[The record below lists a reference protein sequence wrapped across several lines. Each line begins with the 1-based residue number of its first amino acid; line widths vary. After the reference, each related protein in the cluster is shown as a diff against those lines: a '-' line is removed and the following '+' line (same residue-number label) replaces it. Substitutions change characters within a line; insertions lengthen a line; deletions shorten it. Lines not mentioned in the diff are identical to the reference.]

1 MGAIL
6 FWACLIVIIIIIS
19 SWNEYENRGETI
31 SRLINER
38 DELSRTLSS
47 LKSQVKVQ
55 LEQILEQANNE
66 RLEYVREFSIDKS
79 QLQQKI
85 CSLQSE
91 NTEITKIVASI
102 KEELTY
108 QHVSNNRLNNIL
120 RAYSSELSLIK
131 GQLQDKTAENEQL
144 KLSNEFLRKALN
156 EPPLGFPTLLN
167 ALKLYD
173 ERRDNELATWLEIK
187 PHPAYTAA
195 QILKHETQKRREA
208 EYESRQAKMLLDY
221 YFSIFP
227 EIQEQNDV
235 ASEEVSDIEAAPVS
249 EDEDMTTRYIS
260 REEYQNLS
268 ITERNQLALD
278 RFWRMHKSKRLIG
291 KLYEQYIGYLY
302 EKNGWIVEY
311 YGISEGFADLGR
323 DLLCHKDITTLIV
336 QCKNWSKSKKIYEKH
351 IFQLFGTKYEYECNN
366 PFEKVRGVFYTSTT
380 LSDLARSF
388 ARSFNIEL
396 HEKFELQQFPII
408 KCNIGREGERIYHLP
423 FDQQYYNTKL
433 KAKDGDFYCMTVA
446 EAEAKGFRRAYR
458 WRGSN

>member
-1 MGAIL
+1 MGVYI
-6 FWACLIVIIIIIS
+6 FFISICLVFCIGYYIEDYIDRGKQIELLKNRIS
-19 SWNEYENRGETI
+19 EYLKGIHSLNAEI
-31 SRLINER
+31 K
-38 DELSRTLSS
+38 SRTLQIQEEQSKCEKLNYV
-47 LKSQVKVQ
+47 LKV
-55 LEQILEQANNE
+55 
-66 RLEYVREFSIDKS
+66 F
-79 QLQQKI
+79 
-85 CSLQSE
+85 QSE
-91 NTEITKIVASI
+91 NEVLKKT
-102 KEELTY
+102 
-108 QHVSNNRLNNIL
+108 L
-120 RAYSSELSLIK
+120 RES
-131 GQLQDKTAENEQL
+131 
-144 KLSNEFLRKALN
+144 
-156 EPPLGFPTLLN
+156 PLGFPTLLN

-173 ERRDNELATWLEIK
+173 ERRDNELATWLENK
-187 PHPAYTAA
+187 SHPAYTAA
-195 QILKHETQKRREA
+195 YVVRRETQKRREA